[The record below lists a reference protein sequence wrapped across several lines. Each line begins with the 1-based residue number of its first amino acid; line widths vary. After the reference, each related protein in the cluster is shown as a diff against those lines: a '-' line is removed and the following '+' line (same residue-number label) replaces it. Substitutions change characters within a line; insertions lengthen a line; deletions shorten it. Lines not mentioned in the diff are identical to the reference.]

1 MKNSRSLRGIRFQAD
16 IRNQQTSR
24 TLYFDYRD
32 KHTMAVLLVKWVVLF
47 LLLIQSLFITC
58 ATLNCYQALAD
69 CNSDARC
76 AIKLKQ
82 YAQECESIV
91 DTYNTMTNSSRYP
104 CSTSCVTAI
113 KSLRQTVKGIALWK
127 CDCLL
132 DAHCISLKTRTEK
145 CLAIANGTYRKRIG
159 CTYAHYKCMNDQK
172 CKDAQMDFLTKCAKI
187 FTVTACTEQCLCS
200 QKRLFGL
207 DVGRP
212 LMNCECDG
220 SDELYCLGLRAHA
233 KHMKCSWRR
242 NKRARKRLKKRCKRC
257 KQRKKGDKCG
267 RRDKSKRKDWVSL

>member
-1 MKNSRSLRGIRFQAD
+1 MKNSRSLRGIRFQTD

-24 TLYFDYRD
+24 TLYLDYRD
-32 KHTMAVLLVKWVVLF
+32 MAVMFLKWILVLF
-47 LLLIQSLFITC
+47 LLTQSSFITC
-58 ATLNCYQALAD
+58 STSNCYQALAD
-69 CNSDARC
+69 CENDARC
-76 AIKLKQ
+76 SVKLKE
-82 YAQECESIV
+82 YAHECESIV
-91 DTYNTMTNSSRYP
+91 DTYKVLTNSSTYP

-113 KSLRQTVKGIALWK
+113 KSLRQTEKGRALWK
-127 CDCLL
+127 CDCRL

-145 CLAIANGTYRKRIG
+145 CLAIANGTYRKRMG
-159 CTYAHYKCMNDQK
+159 CTYAHYRCMIDPR

-187 FTVTACTEQCLCS
+187 FTVTECTEQCLCS

-207 DVGRP
+207 TIGRP

-233 KHMKCSWRR
+233 DHMKCSWKKIRR
-242 NKRARKRLKKRCKRC
+242 SRKKLKKRCKRC

-267 RRDKSKRKDWVSL
+267 RREKPKRKD